1 MYKHYIV
8 VFLFFFWLDK
18 TKCGGTCRF
27 VNSCFYNIKK
37 MVHYQKS
44 LACPLLVPIQLNFAL
59 ELHFSYSFI
68 IFQGRQRNHYYIII
82 SICCNLSIYF
92 NSMVQKLLCDTVY
105 ESIFSIS
112 LIQNQNQT

>member
-1 MYKHYIV
+1 
-8 VFLFFFWLDK
+8 
-18 TKCGGTCRF
+18 
-27 VNSCFYNIKK
+27 

-82 SICCNLSIYF
+82 SICCNWSIYF

-112 LIQNQNQT
+112 LIQNQNQTWERERGERENSKSKPNMRERESVQTPFDVLYRR

>member
-8 VFLFFFWLDK
+8 VFLVFFWLDK

-82 SICCNLSIYF
+82 SICCN
-92 NSMVQKLLCDTVY
+92 
-105 ESIFSIS
+105 
-112 LIQNQNQT
+112 